1 MTQQIKPNPMQT
13 PAVPVPKK
21 PTAEQTTGAL
31 ANMARAQQQFIADV
45 LTKKPT
51 HIYRLD
57 DYNAIRQSLFDNVKD
72 AVQRRFPLYNDRF
85 SLGVE
90 NVDYDDPDDY
100 DVDVQKDALLEGRSI
115 TRRLRGEWVL
125 RNADGKEVA
134 RTRRM
139 TLMRVPFMTGRGTF
153 IRNGRE
159 YAFTNIMRL
168 EPGVYT
174 KRKNDEISAQFNIK
188 QGTGPGFSMLLNP
201 NTGVFQIR
209 RGTANAPA
217 YVVFHDM
224 GITDEQMEK
233 AWGKELFQ
241 KNKEAGAG
249 DKARQAA
256 SRIYNM

>member
-13 PAVPVPKK
+13 PAVQAPKK

-51 HIYRLD
+51 TVYRLD
-57 DYNAIRQSLFDNVKD
+57 DYDTIRRTLYDNVSS

-90 NVDYDDPDDY
+90 NVSYDDPEDF
-100 DVDVQKDALLEGRSI
+100 DVDEQKDAILSGRSI

-125 RNADGKEVA
+125 RDTDGNEVS

-139 TLMRVPFMTGRGTF
+139 TLMHVPYMTGRGTF

-201 NTGVFQIR
+201 DTGVFQIR

-217 YVVFHDM
+217 YVVFRDM

-233 AWGKELFQ
+233 AWGRELFQ
-241 KNKEAGAG
+241 KNKEAGAS